1 VLSFNASILRL
12 VKLLRVFKLARSFP
26 SLRIIVEVRALLL
39 RACPAG
45 GFICS
50 MASRCA
56 GGW

>member
-26 SLRIIVEVRALLL
+26 SLRIIVEARALLL

-45 GFICS
+45 GLICL